1 MGTKK
6 THHRDRLIVFGR
18 YPVPGQT
25 KTRLIPVLGPAGA
38 AELQRQL
45 TEKTFKTAQAF
56 ASKYNVELQVCY
68 DGGSDKQMRGW
79 LRSGALF
86 SMQRTGDLGVRM
98 DAALHEAFRDG
109 CGRVVLIGTDV
120 PEVKAL
126 HLEEAF
132 DALKERDVVLGPST
146 DGGYWLVGLKGPAP
160 IFDNT
165 PWGTEEVL
173 AKTLWASRER
183 GVSTFCLDPLK
194 DIDSGEDLEKA
205 LPGWARPYLSI
216 VIPALNEAG
225 TIEATI
231 HHARSEDAE
240 IIVSCGRGF
249 KNKEDIKLISELAD
263 VLEDLSQPYYV
274 LFKGDHT
281 LFIASE
287 HKWPNGEMLLE
298 NVHRLALLKEGAD
311 PKYGAVIR
319 IRGEQFF
326 VKREKDHREE
336 KKLWDAVFDANIDA
350 TPLRSYTAVIDI
362 TPEEFQEK
370 YAKDFLAHVFL
381 HRPHLNANEIMGELD
396 TIDEILENHKI
407 SELALGVG
415 WAGKTLFST
424 FELDGKLAFQ
434 LKYTRSG
441 AFNTTNVLFVAKT
454 VIEYLEEVGLSIHH
468 ELGIDEYGRNRVK
481 YKLNEREFQEQHQQ
495 EVIDALKGNGLVK
508 VLSFALTD
516 ETYKVNGFGMC
527 YEPCEH
533 CKQNYIEGTIYRPD
547 MDEQYFQGVNGY
559 DLHALANHPE
569 TYVNE
574 FDSFRKIHR
583 LLSDVKDHIPVFISN
598 PEILPELFAFVK
610 IFDKYIAADAKSFDF
625 WMNTSGGISS
635 YEEEEIEDPCYFSG
649 GEEMDLS
656 DEEIKQKEEE
666 CNK

>member
-25 KTRLIPVLGPAGA
+25 KTRLIPFLGPAGA

-86 SMQRTGDLGVRM
+86 SMQRSGDLGVRM

-231 HHARSEDAE
+231 HHARSDDAE
-240 IIVSCGRGF
+240 IIV
-249 KNKEDIKLISELAD
+249 
-263 VLEDLSQPYYV
+263 V
-274 LFKGDHT
+274 
-281 LFIASE
+281 
-287 HKWPNGEMLLE
+287 
-298 NVHRLALLKEGAD
+298 
-311 PKYGAVIR
+311 
-319 IRGEQFF
+319 
-326 VKREKDHREE
+326 
-336 KKLWDAVFDANIDA
+336 
-350 TPLRSYTAVIDI
+350 
-362 TPEEFQEK
+362 
-370 YAKDFLAHVFL
+370 
-381 HRPHLNANEIMGELD
+381 
-396 TIDEILENHKI
+396 
-407 SELALGVG
+407 
-415 WAGKTLFST
+415 
-424 FELDGKLAFQ
+424 DGG
-434 LKYTRSG
+434 S
-441 AFNTTNVLFVAKT
+441 
-454 VIEYLEEVGLSIHH
+454 
-468 ELGIDEYGRNRVK
+468 
-481 YKLNEREFQEQHQQ
+481 
-495 EVIDALKGNGLVK
+495 
-508 VLSFALTD
+508 TD
-516 ETYKVNGFGMC
+516 ETAARARQRGARILRSARGRALQ
-527 YEPCEH
+527 
-533 CKQNYIEGTIYRPD
+533 QNRGAAVAEGRVLL
-547 MDEQYFQGVNGY
+547 F
-559 DLHALANHPE
+559 LHADTHLPE
-569 TYVNE
+569 NYVFHVFETFMDPGVVLGAFRFKTDFNCPSMRLIETATNFRSRFLRLPYGDQAFFIRKGE
-574 FDSFRKIHR
+574 FQASGGF
-583 LLSDVKDHIPVFISN
+583 
-598 PEILPELFAFVK
+598 PEIPIAEDFFFVRHLSK
-610 IFDKYIAADAKSFDF
+610 RGRIVVAPAEAITSARR
-625 WMNTSGGISS
+625 WRSGGMLRTFLINQLVLFGLALRIAPEVLASL
-635 YEEEEIEDPCYFSG
+635 YRRPIDRVKP
-649 GEEMDLS
+649 
-656 DEEIKQKEEE
+656 
-666 CNK
+666 